1 MTECHPASQVPDPP
15 RHHERRAKQITCP
28 WCTKACDPVKYV
40 QHLGTAHP
48 NVYEYSGYAKPEPG
62 ADGSTE
68 QPPKSKPQP
77 GADPGAGQA
86 PKEDS
91 KPKPKPKVPEVQ
103 VPERQA
109 DHYATLGVEY
119 GASQDEIVIAAK
131 AMRIK
136 VHPDR
141 VKRAEGLTPAELDA
155 IDERAKRVGWAADV
169 LCCVISREKYDR
181 KR

>member
-1 MTECHPASQVPDPP
+1 ME
-15 RHHERRAKQITCP
+15 
-28 WCTKACDPVKYV
+28 
-40 QHLGTAHP
+40 HLGTAHP
-48 NVYEYSGYAKPEPG
+48 NVYSRYAKPEPG
-62 ADGSTE
+62 AGKGAE

-77 GADPGAGQA
+77 GADPDAGQA

-91 KPKPKPKVPEVQ
+91 KPKPKPKITEVQ
-103 VPERQA
+103 VPELPP
-109 DHYATLGVEY
+109 DHYATLGVRY
-119 GASQDEIVIAAK
+119 GASQEVIAIAAR

-141 VKRAEGLTPAELDA
+141 LKRAEGLTPADLDA

-181 KR
+181 RR